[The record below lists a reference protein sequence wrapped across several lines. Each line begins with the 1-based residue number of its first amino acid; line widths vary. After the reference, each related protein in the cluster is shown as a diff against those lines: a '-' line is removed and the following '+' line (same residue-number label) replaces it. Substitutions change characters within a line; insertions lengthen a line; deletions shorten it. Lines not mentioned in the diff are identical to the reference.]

1 MQACFLKN
9 SDVSR
14 SGPLGSVKSWGRKKR
29 GEMHDAADLFFL
41 NCCQSLSRD
50 VCIQLIFYVHLDVVY
65 KNQTFVW
72 IYGRV
77 VPAPMLPML
86 ANMNTYMQFRHD
98 ET

>member
-14 SGPLGSVKSWGRKKR
+14 SEPLGSVKPWGRKKR
-29 GEMHDAADLFFL
+29 GEIRGAAARFSFTAAIPFKRCLYTTFFL
-41 NCCQSLSRD
+41 CSPGCG
-50 VCIQLIFYVHLDVVY
+50 
-65 KNQTFVW
+65 KNQTYFS

-77 VPAPMLPML
+77 VPAPML